1 MAAKLTEMRE
11 KHNSLLK
18 EKADMQNE
26 LIWSEEEKLE
36 ISKSYVEL
44 QIDNANLLEQLQNY
58 KYGANTKQISSDQ
71 EILAL

>member
-18 EKADMQNE
+18 EKADMQSE

>member
-18 EKADMQNE
+18 EKADMQSE

-44 QIDNANLLEQLQNY
+44 QIENANLLE
-58 KYGANTKQISSDQ
+58 
-71 EILAL
+71 